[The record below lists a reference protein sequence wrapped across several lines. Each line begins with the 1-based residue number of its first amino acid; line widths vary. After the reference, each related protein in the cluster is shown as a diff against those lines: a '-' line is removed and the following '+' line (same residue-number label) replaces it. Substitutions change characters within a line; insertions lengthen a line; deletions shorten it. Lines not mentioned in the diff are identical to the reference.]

1 MNILSFTKL
10 AYLFQIGIITLK
22 LNIMFQT
29 LKINIYNSTFSKIKN
44 LMDSFLIN

>member
-10 AYLFQIGIITLK
+10 AYLFQICIITLK
-22 LNIMFQT
+22 LNIMIQT
-29 LKINIYNSTFSKIKN
+29 LKINIYISTFSKIKN